1 LVQARDARDWAKEHL
16 RGVCDSL
23 YTPFSGRDGDEVDYE
38 ALRFVVRYALGD
50 LDHDGLW
57 LTSGLAEFW
66 ALTTDERKRIAEVTI
81 EEARQVKP
89 NAIIQVA
96 TVASSAKETVELTL
110 HAQDLGA
117 DLCYLQNPFMETH
130 GGEGT
135 LEFFKYVADRTDI
148 GLGMFNSPCS
158 GFELTPAECARIA
171 NEVPAVCAIK
181 DAAET
186 PAHHG
191 VILAG
196 LAPELVTWG
205 IDIMEYHA
213 GMLQRGLQSPCL
225 LGATAYLSETPS
237 DRRQSEWFNL
247 VLEGK
252 VVEAA
257 EYYYSAGVGTSGS
270 HGLSYTCDLPSR
282 PGYYTHWGSA
292 FKYSASLLGLPVG
305 DYPHSR
311 PPQLKLSEQDK
322 HKIEDAYIRSGLISH

>member
-1 LVQARDARDWAKEHL
+1 MTRCTHPSVGAH
-16 RGVCDSL
+16 
-23 YTPFSGRDGDEVDYE
+23 GDEIDYE
-38 ALRFVVRYALGD
+38 ALRFLVRYALGD

-66 ALTTDERKRIAEVTI
+66 ALTIDERKRIAEVTI
-81 EEARQVKP
+81 AEARQVKP

-270 HGLSYTCDLPSR
+270 GTASPTRVTFRRGRGTTRIGVVRSSIPPPSWAFLSAITLIPVHPSSSS
-282 PGYYTHWGSA
+282 PSKTSA
-292 FKYSASLLGLPVG
+292 R
-305 DYPHSR
+305 SR
-311 PPQLKLSEQDK
+311 TGV
-322 HKIEDAYIRSGLISH
+322 YIRSGLISH